1 MQESNQN
8 YGYTKINTNAV
19 VNVIAL
25 ILVII
30 TTLFFLSPVSALP
43 LIGSKVSNHAKIDN
57 LSDSI
62 SKNSTISMLYQ
73 LT

>member
-8 YGYTKINTNAV
+8 YGYIKINTNAV

-30 TTLFFLSPVSALP
+30 TTLFFLSSVSALP